1 VDSLKDDEMVV
12 HSGETAGY
20 SAVVAFLRCAAV
32 GVVVLSNARCKIAD
46 IGLHLINPSMPI
58 ANSAAPQPSP

>member
-1 VDSLKDDEMVV
+1 
-12 HSGETAGY
+12 
-20 SAVVAFLRCAAV
+20 LRCAAV